1 MANDVVS
8 NVEQKES
15 LKSLRHGPMVGVS
28 AADPVRSKH
37 GLVRPV

>member
-15 LKSLRHGPMVGVS
+15 LKFLRHGPMVGVS